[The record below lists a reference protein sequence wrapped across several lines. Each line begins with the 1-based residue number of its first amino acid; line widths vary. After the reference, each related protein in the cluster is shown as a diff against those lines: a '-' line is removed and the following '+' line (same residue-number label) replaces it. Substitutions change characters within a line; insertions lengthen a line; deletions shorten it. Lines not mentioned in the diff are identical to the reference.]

1 MKPCS
6 RPQSCG
12 LLRRKPDREVTRL
25 KLEFQQLRKRYGQKE
40 ALRGVSITLSEG
52 VYGLLGPNGAGKS
65 TLMNILAGNLQADS
79 GRILFCG
86 EDIRRTGSDFPAR
99 LGYMPQQQT
108 LYPGF
113 TVERFLYYMASLR
126 GMKRGDAAAR
136 IDWALGAVGL
146 SDVRGKTIRSLS
158 GGMKQRLLLAQA
170 ILDEP
175 DILILDEPTAGLDP
189 RQRIA
194 VRNLIAEIALQKIVI
209 VSTHVVPDVEYVASE
224 LLLLSEGRLL
234 RKASP
239 AELTHELAGQVW
251 EAELAESELPAAQAA
266 GTVCGIAR
274 VDAGHIRVRLLAEKQ
289 PPFACRP
296 LAPELEDVYLHYF
309 GAEDGL

>member
-136 IDWALGAVGL
+136 IDWALGLL
-146 SDVRGKTIRSLS
+146 SLDEQRRKRIRSLS
-158 GGMKQRLLLAQA
+158 GGMRQRLLLAQA
-170 ILDEP
+170 ILADPEV
-175 DILILDEPTAGLDP
+175 LVLDEPTAGLDP
-189 RQRIA
+189 QQRIA
-194 VRNLIAEIALQKIVI
+194 VRNLIAEISLHRIVLL
-209 VSTHVVPDVEYVASE
+209 STHVVQDVEYAAKE
-224 LLLLSEGRLL
+224 LILLSDGAVL
-234 RKASP
+234 RYR
-239 AELTHELAGQVW
+239 AE
-251 EAELAESELPAAQAA
+251 
-266 GTVCGIAR
+266 R
-274 VDAGHIRVRLLAEKQ
+274 
-289 PPFACRP
+289 
-296 LAPELEDVYLHYF
+296 
-309 GAEDGL
+309 

>member
-1 MKPCS
+1 M
-6 RPQSCG
+6 
-12 LLRRKPDREVTRL
+12 

-86 EDIRRTGSDFPAR
+86 EDIRRTGRDFPAR

-136 IDWALGAVGL
+136 IDWALVLL
-146 SDVRGKTIRSLS
+146 SLDEQRRKRIRSLS
-158 GGMKQRLLLAQA
+158 GGMRQRLLLAQA
-170 ILDEP
+170 IL
-175 DILILDEPTAGLDP
+175 ADP
-189 RQRIA
+189 E
-194 VRNLIAEIALQKIVI
+194 VLVG
-209 VSTHVVPDVEYVASE
+209 V
-224 LLLLSEGRLL
+224 
-234 RKASP
+234 
-239 AELTHELAGQVW
+239 
-251 EAELAESELPAAQAA
+251 
-266 GTVCGIAR
+266 
-274 VDAGHIRVRLLAEKQ
+274 
-289 PPFACRP
+289 
-296 LAPELEDVYLHYF
+296 
-309 GAEDGL
+309 

>member
-1 MKPCS
+1 M
-6 RPQSCG
+6 
-12 LLRRKPDREVTRL
+12 

-136 IDWALGAVGL
+136 IDWALGCSRSMSIGASASAV
-146 SDVRGKTIRSLS
+146 
-158 GGMKQRLLLAQA
+158 
-170 ILDEP
+170 
-175 DILILDEPTAGLDP
+175 
-189 RQRIA
+189 
-194 VRNLIAEIALQKIVI
+194 
-209 VSTHVVPDVEYVASE
+209 
-224 LLLLSEGRLL
+224 
-234 RKASP
+234 SP
-239 AELTHELAGQVW
+239 AECASGSCWRRRFSPTRRCSCSTSRRRGSTRSSVSPCA
-251 EAELAESELPAAQAA
+251 
-266 GTVCGIAR
+266 T
-274 VDAGHIRVRLLAEKQ
+274 
-289 PPFACRP
+289 
-296 LAPELEDVYLHYF
+296 
-309 GAEDGL
+309 

>member
-1 MKPCS
+1 MKPRS

-136 IDWALGAVGL
+136 IDWALGLL
-146 SDVRGKTIRSLS
+146 SLDEQRRKRIRSLS
-158 GGMKQRLLLAQA
+158 GGMRQRLLLAQA
-170 ILDEP
+170 ILADPEV
-175 DILILDEPTAGLDP
+175 LVLDEPTSGLDRANMERVAAVLRRAAADGVAVVLVTHDYEFLCAVCDEAAEVEGGRIQARYPLDDAGL
-189 RQRIA
+189 
-194 VRNLIAEIALQKIVI
+194 
-209 VSTHVVPDVEYVASE
+209 
-224 LLLLSEGRLL
+224 
-234 RKASP
+234 
-239 AELTHELAGQVW
+239 
-251 EAELAESELPAAQAA
+251 
-266 GTVCGIAR
+266 AR
-274 VDAGHIRVRLLAEKQ
+274 VRAR
-289 PPFACRP
+289 
-296 LAPELEDVYLHYF
+296 F
-309 GAEDGL
+309 GL

>member
-1 MKPCS
+1 MKPRS

-126 GMKRGDAAAR
+126 GMKRSDAAAR
-136 IDWALGAVGL
+136 IDWALGLL
-146 SDVRGKTIRSLS
+146 SLNEQRRKRIRSLS
-158 GGMKQRLLLAQA
+158 GGFS
-170 ILDEP
+170 
-175 DILILDEPTAGLDP
+175 PT
-189 RQRIA
+189 RRCSC
-194 VRNLIAEIALQKIVI
+194 
-209 VSTHVVPDVEYVASE
+209 STSRRRG
-224 LLLLSEGRLL
+224 STRSS
-234 RKASP
+234 ASP
-239 AELTHELAGQVW
+239 CAT
-251 EAELAESELPAAQAA
+251 
-266 GTVCGIAR
+266 
-274 VDAGHIRVRLLAEKQ
+274 
-289 PPFACRP
+289 
-296 LAPELEDVYLHYF
+296 
-309 GAEDGL
+309 